1 MDGNQVLAD
10 GQRIQY
16 RGLLQGGRVSGISGF
31 LTTVSGDPDL
41 YIWKPR
47 NAFWPDPLHPNDTVL
62 PGQTEYLSNQ
72 FVPEDGRYLME
83 VQAVG
88 ASEYQLT
95 VSGGDQTMAAAASA
109 PLAKQRPAHPLT
121 VSDPLS
127 AGQVGPVDAL
137 QPKIYLPLMFRN
149 N

>member
-1 MDGNQVLAD
+1 M
-10 GQRIQY
+10 QY
-16 RGLLQGGRVSGISGF
+16 RGDLEEGTWLAGL
-31 LTTVSGDPDL
+31 LTTISGDPDL
-41 YIWKPR
+41 YAWKPR
-47 NAFWPDPLHPNDTVL
+47 NGFLPDAYRNDTVA
-62 PGQTEYLSNQ
+62 PGQTEDLGHR
-72 FVPEDGRYLME
+72 FVQESGRFLLE